1 MDQQEITLIGISLTK
16 SDWIAVANIVVTS
29 FIGIWLAS
37 VVQRNITAN
46 RIIKDYYIQEI
57 QDLRK
62 LYLNF
67 FSRIYK
73 GECSATNMREWL
85 KIVSNRIDCIK
96 DGLDDSFYMKDSNKI
111 HKTHA
116 DIRTFI
122 TGTNDFNEQYQE
134 PSLKFSEN
142 TKNEILKYHNEL
154 LHCFTIIVVDINHAK
169 KHGTLWKVRH
179 NIQSRLKNNY
189 E

>member
-1 MDQQEITLIGISLTK
+1 MDQEIILIGISFTK

-29 FIGIWLAS
+29 FIGIWLAL
-37 VVQRNITAN
+37 VVQKNITTN
-46 RIIKDYYIQEI
+46 RVIKDYYIQEI

-73 GECSATNMREWL
+73 GECSATSMREWL

-96 DGLDDSFYMKDSNKI
+96 DGLDDSFRIKNSNRI
-111 HKTHA
+111 HKIHA
-116 DIRTFI
+116 DIRAFI
-122 TGTNDFNEQYQE
+122 TGTEDFNNDYQK
-134 PSLKFSEN
+134 PHLTFSEN

-154 LHCFTIIVVDINHAK
+154 LHCFTVTVISINQAK
-169 KHGTLWKVRH
+169 KHHMLWKIRH
-179 NIQSRLKNNY
+179 YTQSWLKNNQ
-189 E
+189 